1 MTSDVSRDGAWPRPR
16 LWAGAAALVL
26 VVVGACG
33 GPDRSTDDDRS
44 TVTTTV
50 PQPSTTGSISA
61 DPAGPEPP
69 PATGEECLAPADDA
83 DQAWFGPGRRLGGY
97 VIGSGSRWVV
107 LGHQSDGT
115 SCQMLPIGR
124 QLVRAGYRV
133 IAIDFSG
140 RGSSVQ
146 SDADHALSADVVAA
160 VQYAAAH
167 GASEVALLGASLGGY
182 AVLGS
187 VPELGDRVGAVVSL
201 SAPSDYPDG
210 GSTVSLSGVTT
221 PVLLYVGRDDLSFV
235 GPNQDFA
242 RQDPDAVLHVL
253 PTSSHGV
260 ELADEAVLAGI
271 LRFLDQSL

>member
-146 SDADHALSADVVAA
+146 SDADHALSADVVANITDPSFA
-160 VQYAAAH
+160 YPTTLAQCGTDRIQVVNSQLDQA
-167 GASEVALLGASLGGY
+167 EGGD
-182 AVLGS
+182 
-187 VPELGDRVGAVVSL
+187 PEL
-201 SAPSDYPDG
+201 PF
-210 GSTVSLSGVTT
+210 TVSDV
-221 PVLLYVGRDDLSFV
+221 PVDIS
-235 GPNQDFA
+235 
-242 RQDPDAVLHVL
+242 
-253 PTSSHGV
+253 
-260 ELADEAVLAGI
+260 
-271 LRFLDQSL
+271 